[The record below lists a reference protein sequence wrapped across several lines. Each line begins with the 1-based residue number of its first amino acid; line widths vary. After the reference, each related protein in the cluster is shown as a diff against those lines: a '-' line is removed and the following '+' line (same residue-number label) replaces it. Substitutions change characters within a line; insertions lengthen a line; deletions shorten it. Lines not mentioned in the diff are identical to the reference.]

1 MNSNNFQIK
10 STSISYYD
18 DKNIKFVVKVTLLYH
33 KEPLNTDVISLTRTF
48 DCNTEKISIPATG
61 RVYIGKP
68 KIYKYN
74 DMNKQLTLFILML
87 VSIISSC
94 SNSSDDVMNEN
105 AILENTVRTRQILLD
120 GYKLTHY
127 ETLEFFSDGKYFL
140 SEYNLDGVRIKYLTI
155 GDYQIKGTE
164 VTCTH
169 DNYNYNASYNLVLK
183 LDVKDNSLKIINEK
197 DDNRL
202 KFIKQ

>member
-1 MNSNNFQIK
+1 
-10 STSISYYD
+10 
-18 DKNIKFVVKVTLLYH
+18 
-33 KEPLNTDVISLTRTF
+33 
-48 DCNTEKISIPATG
+48 
-61 RVYIGKP
+61 
-68 KIYKYN
+68 
-74 DMNKQLTLFILML
+74 MNKQLTLLILLL

-105 AILENTVRTRQILLD
+105 AILENTVWTRQILLD

-127 ETLEFFSDGKYFL
+127 ETLEFFSNGKYFL
-140 SEYNLDGVRIKYLTI
+140 SEYNLNGIRIKYLTI
-155 GDYQIKGTE
+155 GDYQIKDTE

-169 DNYNYNASYNLVLK
+169 DNFNYNANYKFVLK
-183 LDVKDNSLKIINEK
+183 LDVKDNSLKMINEK